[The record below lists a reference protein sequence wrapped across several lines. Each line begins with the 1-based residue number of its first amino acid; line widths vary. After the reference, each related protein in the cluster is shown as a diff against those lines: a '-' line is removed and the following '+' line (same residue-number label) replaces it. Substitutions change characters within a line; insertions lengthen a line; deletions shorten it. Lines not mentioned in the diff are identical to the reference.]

1 MQENRK
7 RYFKVL
13 LEIIQENKKRYLILI
28 SFFGKVSHISFAGW
42 HPRCRTGLRNS
53 VNQGN

>member
-1 MQENRK
+1 MQENKK

-28 SFFGKVSHISFAGW
+28 SFLENLFIS
-42 HPRCRTGLRNS
+42 RDKKLNNLS
-53 VNQGN
+53 DY